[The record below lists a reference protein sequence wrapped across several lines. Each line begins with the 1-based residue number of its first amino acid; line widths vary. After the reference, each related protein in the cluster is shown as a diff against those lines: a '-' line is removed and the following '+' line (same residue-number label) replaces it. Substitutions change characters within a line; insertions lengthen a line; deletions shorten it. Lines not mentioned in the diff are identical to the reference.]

1 LGVGGQLIKYHIN
14 NMSEE
19 FIWVIIYLMPIS
31 VVVWTLGMWAT
42 HEDYKK
48 EHNIKG
54 WSDKDMNAKQII
66 LTSIVSTIVGTTGW
80 LGGVYYGSVNMLDS
94 IYDNVENELDILE
107 SKLESVSTKKIE
119 SQLEQLKIK
128 VLNKVPTKQDI
139 IDMSAQVDGI
149 NEQIVKLTSE
159 TQGLLTDLKFTVR
172 EDLNK
177 TTTDL
182 TNTVESSITAQS
194 DSVKKE
200 IGKLYDKVDVLY
212 KELTE
217 VTALIDKA
225 KNTFFGKSVFKEK
238 K

>member
-1 LGVGGQLIKYHIN
+1 
-14 NMSEE
+14 MSEE
-19 FIWVIIYLMPIS
+19 FIWVIIYLVPIS

-54 WSDKDMNAKQII
+54 WSDKEMNAKQII

-94 IYDNVENELDILE
+94 IYDNVENELDIFE

-128 VLNKVPTKQDI
+128 VLNKVPSQQDI

-149 NEQIVKLTSE
+149 NERIVMLASE
-159 TQGLLTDLKFTVR
+159 TQSLLSDLKFSVR

-182 TNTVESSITAQS
+182 TNNVESSITEQS
-194 DSVKKE
+194 ESVKKE
-200 IGKLYDKVDVLY
+200 LGKLYDKVDGLHKDLV
-212 KELTE
+212 E
-217 VTALIDKA
+217 VSTLIDKA

>member
-1 LGVGGQLIKYHIN
+1 MGEN
-14 NMSEE
+14 DW
-19 FIWVIIYLMPIS
+19 IWVIIYMMPLIT
-31 VVVWTLGMWAT
+31 VMWLLGMWAT

-54 WSDKDMNAKQII
+54 WSDRDMNVKQ
-66 LTSIVSTIVGTTGW
+66 LIVGTLASTIVGLSGYMVGT
-80 LGGVYYGSVNMLDS
+80 YYGSIKMLDT
-94 IYDNVENELDILE
+94 IYGNVENELDILE

-139 IDMSAQVDGI
+139 IDMSAHVDQI
-149 NEQIVKLTSE
+149 NERIVVLAIE
-159 TQGLLTDLKFTVR
+159 TESLISDLKYSVR
-172 EDLNK
+172 EDLNNI
-177 TTTDL
+177 TTDL
-182 TNTVESSITAQS
+182 TNTLDTTITAQS

-212 KELTE
+212 KELNE
-217 VTALIDKA
+217 VTTLIDKA

>member
-1 LGVGGQLIKYHIN
+1 
-14 NMSEE
+14 MSEE
-19 FIWVIIYLMPIS
+19 FIWVIIYLVPIS

-54 WSDKDMNAKQII
+54 WSDKEMNAKQII

-94 IYDNVENELDILE
+94 IYDNVENELDIFE

-128 VLNKVPTKQDI
+128 VLNKVPSQQDI

-149 NEQIVKLTSE
+149 NERIVMLASE
-159 TQGLLTDLKFTVR
+159 TQSLISDLKYSVR

-182 TNTVESSITAQS
+182 TNNVESSITAQS

-225 KNTFFGKSVFKEK
+225 KENFIGKRVFK
-238 K
+238 

>member
-1 LGVGGQLIKYHIN
+1 
-14 NMSEE
+14 MSEE
-19 FIWVIIYLMPIS
+19 FIWVIIYMMP
-31 VVVWTLGMWAT
+31 VMTALWLLGMWAN

-94 IYDNVENELDILE
+94 IYDNVENELDIFE

-128 VLNKVPTKQDI
+128 VLNKVPSQQDI

-149 NEQIVKLTSE
+149 NERIVMLASE
-159 TQGLLTDLKFTVR
+159 TQSLISDLKYSVR

-225 KNTFFGKSVFKEK
+225 KENFIGKRVFK
-238 K
+238 

>member
-1 LGVGGQLIKYHIN
+1 
-14 NMSEE
+14 
-19 FIWVIIYLMPIS
+19 
-31 VVVWTLGMWAT
+31 MWAN

-54 WSDKDMNAKQII
+54 WSDKEMNAKQII
-66 LTSIVSTIVGTTGW
+66 LTTIVSTIVGTTGW

-94 IYDNVENELDILE
+94 IYGNVENELDILK
-107 SKLESVSTKKIE
+107 SKLEDVSTKKIE

-139 IDMSAQVDGI
+139 IDMSAQVDEI
-149 NEQIVKLTSE
+149 NERIVVLAIE
-159 TQGLLTDLKFTVR
+159 TESLISDLKYSVR
-172 EDLNK
+172 EDLNNI
-177 TTTDL
+177 TTDL
-182 TNTVESSITAQS
+182 TNTLDNTITAQS

-212 KELTE
+212 KELNE
-217 VTALIDKA
+217 VTTLIDKA

>member
-1 LGVGGQLIKYHIN
+1 MAGWSRILTMTENIW
-14 NMSEE
+14 
-19 FIWVIIYLMPIS
+19 IWVLIYSMPLTAVI
-31 VVVWTLGMWAT
+31 WFLGMWAT

-54 WSDKDMNAKQII
+54 WSDKEMNAKQII

-80 LGGVYYGSVNMLDS
+80 LGGVYYGSANMFET
-94 IYDNVENELDILE
+94 IYDNVGNELDLLGK
-107 SKLESVSTKKIE
+107 KLDSESTKKIE
-119 SQLEQLKIK
+119 SQIEQLKQR
-128 VLNKVPTKQDI
+128 VLNKVPSQQDI
-139 IDMSAQVDGI
+139 IDMSAQVDEI
-149 NEQIVKLTSE
+149 NERIVVLASE
-159 TQGLLTDLKFTVR
+159 TQGLISDLKYSVR

-182 TNTVESSITAQS
+182 TNTLDNTITAQS

-200 IGKLYDKVDVLY
+200 IGKLYDKLDGLH
-212 KELTE
+212 KELGE
-217 VTALIDKA
+217 VTTLIDKA

>member
-1 LGVGGQLIKYHIN
+1 
-14 NMSEE
+14 MSEE
-19 FIWVIIYLMPIS
+19 FIWVIIYLVPIS

-54 WSDKDMNAKQII
+54 WSDKEMNAKQII

-119 SQLEQLKIK
+119 SQLEQLKQR
-128 VLNKVPTKQDI
+128 VLNKVPSQQDV
-139 IDMSAQVDGI
+139 IDMSAQVDEI
-149 NEQIVKLTSE
+149 NERIVMLASE
-159 TQGLLTDLKFTVR
+159 TQSLLSDLKFSVR
-172 EDLNK
+172 EDLNN
-177 TTTDL
+177 TSTEL
-182 TNTVESSITAQS
+182 TNKVESSITEQS
-194 DSVKKE
+194 ESVKKE
-200 IGKLYDKVDVLY
+200 LGKLYDKVDGLHKDLV
-212 KELTE
+212 E
-217 VTALIDKA
+217 VSTLIDKA

>member
-1 LGVGGQLIKYHIN
+1 
-14 NMSEE
+14 MSEE
-19 FIWVIIYLMPIS
+19 FIWVIIYLVPIS

-54 WSDKDMNAKQII
+54 WSDKEMNAKQII

-94 IYDNVENELDILE
+94 IYDNVENELDIFE

-128 VLNKVPTKQDI
+128 VLNKVPSQQDI

-225 KNTFFGKSVFKEK
+225 KENFIGKRVFK
-238 K
+238 

>member
-1 LGVGGQLIKYHIN
+1 MIN
-14 NMSEE
+14 ENNW
-19 FIWVIIYLMPIS
+19 IWVIIYMMP
-31 VVVWTLGMWAT
+31 VMTALWLLFMWAN

-54 WSDKDMNAKQII
+54 WSDRQMNVKQLIVG
-66 LTSIVSTIVGTTGW
+66 TIVSTIVGLSGYMV
-80 LGGVYYGSVNMLDS
+80 GIYYGSIGMLDS
-94 IYDNVENELDILE
+94 IYGNVENELDILE

-225 KNTFFGKSVFKEK
+225 KENFIGKRVFK
-238 K
+238 

>member
-1 LGVGGQLIKYHIN
+1 MGEN
-14 NMSEE
+14 DW
-19 FIWVIIYLMPIS
+19 IWVLIYMMPLAT
-31 VVVWTLGMWAT
+31 VLWFLFMWAN

-54 WSDKDMNAKQII
+54 WSDKEMNAKQII

-94 IYDNVENELDILE
+94 IYGNVENELDILE
-107 SKLESVSTKKIE
+107 SKLEDVSTKKIE

-149 NEQIVKLTSE
+149 NERIVMLASE
-159 TQGLLTDLKFTVR
+159 TQSLISDLKYSVR

-217 VTALIDKA
+217 VTTIIDKA

>member
-1 LGVGGQLIKYHIN
+1 MDEIIW
-14 NMSEE
+14 
-19 FIWVIIYLMPIS
+19 IWVIIYMMP
-31 VVVWTLGMWAT
+31 VMAALWLLLMWAN

-54 WSDKDMNAKQII
+54 WSDKEMNAKQII

-80 LGGVYYGSVNMLDS
+80 LGGLYYGSANMLDT
-94 IYDNVENELDILE
+94 IYGNVENELDILE
-107 SKLESVSTKKIE
+107 TKLESVSTKKIE

-128 VLNKVPTKQDI
+128 VLNKVPSRQDV

-149 NEQIVKLTSE
+149 NERIVMLASE
-159 TQGLLTDLKFTVR
+159 TQSLITDLKYSVR
-172 EDLNK
+172 KDLNE
-177 TTTDL
+177 TATDL
-182 TNTVESSITAQS
+182 TNKVESSITAQS

-200 IGKLYDKVDVLY
+200 IGKLYDRLDGLHKDLG
-212 KELTE
+212 E
-217 VTALIDKA
+217 VSTLIDKA

>member
-1 LGVGGQLIKYHIN
+1 MYN
-14 NMSEE
+14 DPNTW
-19 FIWVIIYLMPIS
+19 IWVVIYTMPLTAVI
-31 VVVWTLGMWAT
+31 WFLGMWAT

-54 WSDKDMNAKQII
+54 WSDKEMNAKQII
-66 LTSIVSTIVGTTGW
+66 LTTIVSTIVGTTGW
-80 LGGVYYGSVNMLDS
+80 LGGVYYGSVNMLDT
-94 IYDNVENELDILE
+94 IYGNVENELDILE

-149 NEQIVKLTSE
+149 NERIVMLASE
-159 TQGLLTDLKFTVR
+159 TQSLISDLKYSVR

-182 TNTVESSITAQS
+182 TNTLDTTITAQS

-217 VTALIDKA
+217 VTTIIDKA

>member
-1 LGVGGQLIKYHIN
+1 MGEN
-14 NMSEE
+14 DW
-19 FIWVIIYLMPIS
+19 IWVLIYMMPLAT
-31 VVVWTLGMWAT
+31 VLWFLFMWAN

-54 WSDKDMNAKQII
+54 WSDKEMNAKQII
-66 LTSIVSTIVGTTGW
+66 LTTIVSTIVGTTGW

-94 IYDNVENELDILE
+94 IYGNVENELDILK
-107 SKLESVSTKKIE
+107 SKLEDVSTKKIE

-139 IDMSAQVDGI
+139 IDMSAQVDEI
-149 NEQIVKLTSE
+149 NERIVVLAIE
-159 TQGLLTDLKFTVR
+159 TESLISDLKYSVR
-172 EDLNK
+172 EDLNNI
-177 TTTDL
+177 TTDL
-182 TNTVESSITAQS
+182 TNTLDNTITAQS

-212 KELTE
+212 KELNE
-217 VTALIDKA
+217 VTTLIDKA